1 MAGWASE
8 NKPII
13 ITEYGA
19 DTMPGLHQIPA
30 QPWSEEYQVEVL
42 KMNER
47 VFDSFDAI
55 VGEHIWN
62 FADFA
67 TTSGTMRVGGN
78 RKGIFTRDR
87 QPKSAAFHL
96 RKRWRGVA
104 Q

>member
-1 MAGWASE
+1 
-8 NKPII
+8 
-13 ITEYGA
+13 
-19 DTMPGLHQIPA
+19 
-30 QPWSEEYQVEVL
+30 
-42 KMNER
+42 MNER
-47 VFDSFDAI
+47 VFDSFDAV

-96 RKRWRGVA
+96 RMRWRGVA

>member
-1 MAGWASE
+1 
-8 NKPII
+8 
-13 ITEYGA
+13 
-19 DTMPGLHQIPA
+19 
-30 QPWSEEYQVEVL
+30 
-42 KMNER
+42 
-47 VFDSFDAI
+47 